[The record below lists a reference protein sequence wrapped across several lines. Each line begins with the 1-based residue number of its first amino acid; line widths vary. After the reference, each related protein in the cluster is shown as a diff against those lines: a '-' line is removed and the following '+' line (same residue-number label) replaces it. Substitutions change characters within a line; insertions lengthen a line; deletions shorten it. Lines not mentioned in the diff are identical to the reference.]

1 MKSRLTA
8 LLLTLA
14 LLLTALP
21 ICATAEEASSTRM
34 PYYDVFPLQ
43 LDDNTVFELPIDWGY
58 QFVELEGVPPI
69 AYAMNDS
76 EQLLMMVK
84 IPADYTP
91 NEASDQ
97 LGLTSFIPEGTAVML
112 GITTPESTRLQE
124 MTINDMPAV
133 LVEMKGQ
140 GFDILWIGDSGD
152 LFFLMFP
159 NDDDAFVQQA
169 LEVGQSLRVFHR
181 KDERVNPA
189 SDFVYTTENGEVT
202 ITDYTGTSEHVL
214 IPSEIGGFPVTALA
228 DKAFYEK
235 HVTTVVVPDSVKT
248 LGEACFSG
256 DNFLMSLTLPE
267 DLAVLPPIAL
277 ESCYSLLDFEL
288 PKGLKTIGAGA
299 FQAIFYLTHLT
310 IPAGVTDIEQMN
322 FLMMHGLEEV
332 AVAEGSTSFTYD
344 AENGMLMTADKTRL
358 LHCFFHL
365 APQKEIILPEGMKTI
380 DPFAFHYDAV
390 VERIVLPEGAETI
403 GLLAFSVCPKLTEIV
418 IPQSVTAIGTVAGQ
432 AGNGSITSFAQN
444 VLVTPEGSPAWNWA
458 QESGVT
464 VKAPE
469 TNESMNT
476 LLIENK
482 GV

>member
-14 LLLTALP
+14 LLMTALP
-21 ICATAEEASSTRM
+21 VCAAAEETSSTRM
-34 PYYDVFPLQ
+34 PLYDVFPLQ
-43 LDDNTVFELPIDWGY
+43 LDDNTVLELPVDWGY

-91 NEASDQ
+91 NEASDR

-112 GITTPESTRLQE
+112 GITTPQSTRLQE

-133 LVEMKGQ
+133 LVEMNGQ

-152 LFFLMFP
+152 LYFLMFP
-159 NDDDAFVQQA
+159 NDDDTFVQQA

-189 SDFVYTTENGEVT
+189 SDFAYTAENGEVT
-202 ITDYTGTSEHVL
+202 ITDYTGTREHVL

-235 HVTTVVVPDSVKT
+235 HVTTVVVPDSVT
-248 LGEACFSG
+248 EIGDLCFSG
-256 DNFLMSLTLPE
+256 DNYLVSLTLP
-267 DLAVLPPIAL
+267 DGLAELSYGAL
-277 ESCYSLLDFEL
+277 ESCYSLMDFEL
-288 PKGLKTIGAGA
+288 PKGLKTIGEGA
-299 FQAIFYLTHLT
+299 LQSIFYLTHLT

-322 FLMMHGLEEV
+322 FLMMHGLEKV
-332 AVAEGSTSFTYD
+332 SVAEGSTSFTYD
-344 AENGMLMTADKTRL
+344 AENGLLMTADKARL

-380 DPFAFHYDAV
+380 DPFAFHYDV
-390 VERIVLPEGAETI
+390 TVEKIVLPEGTETI
-403 GLLAFSVCPKLTEIV
+403 GLLAFGICPKLTEIV
-418 IPQSVTAIGTVAGQ
+418 IPASVTAIGVMEGQ
-432 AGNGSITSFAQN
+432 AGSGSITSFAQN
-444 VLVTPEGSPAWNWA
+444 VLVTPEGSPAWDWA
-458 QESGVT
+458 QKTGVT

-469 TNESMNT
+469 TNE
-476 LLIENK
+476 
-482 GV
+482 

>member
-21 ICATAEEASSTRM
+21 VCAAEEETSSTRM
-34 PYYDVFPLQ
+34 PLYDVFPLQ
-43 LDDNTVFELPIDWGY
+43 LDDNTVLELPVDWGY

-112 GITTPESTRLQE
+112 GITTPQSTRLQE

-133 LVEMKGQ
+133 LVEMNGQ

-152 LFFLMFP
+152 LYFLMFP

-189 SDFVYTTENGEVT
+189 SDFDCTAENGEVT
-202 ITDYTGTSEHVL
+202 ITDYTGTREHVL

-235 HVTTVVVPDSVKT
+235 HVTTVVVPDSVT
-248 LGEACFSG
+248 EIGDLCFSG
-256 DNFLMSLTLPE
+256 DNYLVSLTLP
-267 DLAVLPPIAL
+267 DGLAELSYGAL
-277 ESCYSLLDFEL
+277 ESCYSLMDFDL

-299 FQAIFYLTHLT
+299 LQSIFYLTHLT

-332 AVAEGSTSFTYD
+332 SVAEGSTSFTYD
-344 AENGMLMTADKTRL
+344 AENGLLMTADKARL

-380 DPFAFHYDAV
+380 DPFAFHYDV
-390 VERIVLPEGAETI
+390 TVEKIVLPEGTETI
-403 GLLAFSVCPKLTEIV
+403 GLLAFGICPKLTEIV
-418 IPQSVTAIGTVAGQ
+418 IPASVTAIGVMEGQ
-432 AGNGSITSFAQN
+432 AGSGSITSFAQN
-444 VLVTPEGSPAWNWA
+444 VLVTPEGSPAWDWA
-458 QESGVT
+458 QKTGVT

-469 TNESMNT
+469 TNE
-476 LLIENK
+476 
-482 GV
+482 

>member
-21 ICATAEEASSTRM
+21 VCAAAEETSSTRM
-34 PYYDVFPLQ
+34 PLYDVFPLQ
-43 LDDNTVFELPIDWGY
+43 LDDNTVLELPVDWGY

-91 NEASDQ
+91 NEASDR

-112 GITTPESTRLQE
+112 GITTPQSTRLQE

-133 LVEMKGQ
+133 LVEMNGQ

-152 LFFLMFP
+152 LYFLMFP

-189 SDFVYTTENGEVT
+189 SDFDCTAENGEVT
-202 ITDYTGTSEHVL
+202 ITDYIGTREHVL

-235 HVTTVVVPDSVKT
+235 HVTTVVVPDSVT
-248 LGEACFSG
+248 EIGDLCFSG
-256 DNFLMSLTLPE
+256 DNYLLSLTLP
-267 DLAVLPPIAL
+267 DGLAELSYGAL
-277 ESCYSLLDFEL
+277 ESCYSLMDFEL

-299 FQAIFYLTHLT
+299 LQAIFYLTHLT

-332 AVAEGSTSFTYD
+332 SVAEGSTSFTYG
-344 AENGMLMTADKTRL
+344 AENGLLMTADKARL
-358 LHCFFHL
+358 PHCFFHL

-380 DPFAFHYDAV
+380 DPFAFHYDV
-390 VERIVLPEGAETI
+390 TVEKIVLPEGAETI
-403 GLLAFSVCPKLTEIV
+403 GLLAFGICPKLTEIV
-418 IPQSVTAIGTVAGQ
+418 IPASVTAIGVMEGQ
-432 AGNGSITSFAQN
+432 AGSGSITSFAQN
-444 VLVTPEGSPAWNWA
+444 VLVTPEGSPAWDWA
-458 QESGVT
+458 QKTGVT

-469 TNESMNT
+469 TNE
-476 LLIENK
+476 
-482 GV
+482 

>member
-21 ICATAEEASSTRM
+21 VCTAEEASATRM
-34 PYYDVFPLQ
+34 PFYDVFPLQ
-43 LDDNTVFELPIDWGY
+43 LDDNTVLELPIDWGY

-91 NEASDQ
+91 NEASDR

-112 GITTPESTRLQE
+112 GITTPQSTRLQE

-133 LVEMKGQ
+133 LVEMNGQ

-152 LFFLMFP
+152 LYFLMFP

-189 SDFVYTTENGEVT
+189 SDFDCTAENGEVT
-202 ITDYTGTSEHVL
+202 ITDYIGTREHVL

-235 HVTTVVVPDSVKT
+235 HVTTVVVPDSVT
-248 LGEACFSG
+248 EIGDLCFSG
-256 DNFLMSLTLPE
+256 DNYLLSLTLP
-267 DLAVLPPIAL
+267 DGLAELSYGAL
-277 ESCYSLLDFEL
+277 ESCYSLMDFEL

-299 FQAIFYLTHLT
+299 LQAIFYLTHLT

-332 AVAEGSTSFTYD
+332 SVAEGSTSFTYD
-344 AENGMLMTADKTRL
+344 AENGLLMTADKARL

-380 DPFAFHYDAV
+380 DPFAFHYDV
-390 VERIVLPEGAETI
+390 TVEKIVLPEGAETI
-403 GLLAFSVCPKLTEIV
+403 GLLAFGICPKLTEIV
-418 IPQSVTAIGTVAGQ
+418 IPQSVTAIGTVEGQ
-432 AGNGSITSFAQN
+432 AGSGSITSFAQN
-444 VLVTPEGSPAWNWA
+444 VLVTPEGSPAWDWA
-458 QESGVT
+458 QKTGVT

-469 TNESMNT
+469 TNE
-476 LLIENK
+476 
-482 GV
+482 

>member
-21 ICATAEEASSTRM
+21 VCAAAEETSSTRM
-34 PYYDVFPLQ
+34 PLYDVFPLQ
-43 LDDNTVFELPIDWGY
+43 LDDNTVLELPVDWGY

-91 NEASDQ
+91 NEASDR

-112 GITTPESTRLQE
+112 GITTPQSTRLQE

-152 LFFLMFP
+152 LYFLMFP
-159 NDDDAFVQQA
+159 NDDDTFVQQA

-189 SDFVYTTENGEVT
+189 SDFDCTAENGEVT
-202 ITDYTGTSEHVL
+202 ITDYIGTREHVL

-235 HVTTVVVPDSVKT
+235 HVTTVVVPDSVT
-248 LGEACFSG
+248 EIGDLCFSG
-256 DNFLMSLTLPE
+256 DNYLLSLTLP
-267 DLAVLPPIAL
+267 DGLAELSYGAL
-277 ESCYSLLDFEL
+277 ESCYSLMDFEL

-299 FQAIFYLTHLT
+299 LQAIFYLTHLT

-332 AVAEGSTSFTYD
+332 SVAEGSTSFTYD
-344 AENGMLMTADKTRL
+344 AENGLLMTADKARL

-380 DPFAFHYDAV
+380 DPFAFHYDV
-390 VERIVLPEGAETI
+390 TVEKIVLPEGAETI
-403 GLLAFSVCPKLTEIV
+403 GLLAFGICPKLTEIV
-418 IPQSVTAIGTVAGQ
+418 IPQSVTAIGTVEGQ
-432 AGNGSITSFAQN
+432 AGSGSITSFAQN
-444 VLVTPEGSPAWNWA
+444 VLVTPEGSPAWDWA
-458 QESGVT
+458 QKTGVT

-469 TNESMNT
+469 TNE
-476 LLIENK
+476 
-482 GV
+482 

>member
-21 ICATAEEASSTRM
+21 VCTAEEEASATRM
-34 PYYDVFPLQ
+34 PFYDVFPLQ
-43 LDDNTVFELPIDWGY
+43 LDDNTVLELPVDWGY

-91 NEASDQ
+91 NEASDR

-112 GITTPESTRLQE
+112 GITTPQSTRLQE

-133 LVEMKGQ
+133 LVEMNGQ

-152 LFFLMFP
+152 LYFLMFP

-189 SDFVYTTENGEVT
+189 SDFAYTTENGEVT
-202 ITDYTGTSEHVL
+202 ITDYTGTREHVL

-235 HVTTVVVPDSVKT
+235 HVTTVVVPDSVT
-248 LGEACFSG
+248 EIGDLCFSG
-256 DNFLMSLTLPE
+256 DNYLVSLTLP
-267 DLAVLPPIAL
+267 DGLAELSYGAL
-277 ESCYSLLDFEL
+277 ESCYSLLDFDL
-288 PKGLKTIGAGA
+288 PKGLKTIGEGA
-299 FQAIFYLTHLT
+299 LQAIFYLTHLT

-332 AVAEGSTSFTYD
+332 SVAEGSTSFTYD
-344 AENGMLMTADKTRL
+344 AENGLLMTADKARL

-380 DPFAFHYDAV
+380 DPFAFHYDV
-390 VERIVLPEGAETI
+390 TVEKIVLPEGAETI
-403 GLLAFSVCPKLTEIV
+403 GLLAFGICPKLTEIV
-418 IPQSVTAIGTVAGQ
+418 IPQSVTAIGTVEGQ
-432 AGNGSITSFAQN
+432 AGSGSITSFAQN
-444 VLVTPEGSPAWNWA
+444 VLVTPEGSPAWDWA
-458 QESGVT
+458 QKTGVT

-469 TNESMNT
+469 TNE
-476 LLIENK
+476 
-482 GV
+482 

>member
-21 ICATAEEASSTRM
+21 VCAAEEETSSTRM
-34 PYYDVFPLQ
+34 PLYDVFPLQ
-43 LDDNTVFELPIDWGY
+43 LDDNTVLELPVDWGY

-112 GITTPESTRLQE
+112 GITTPQSTRLQE

-152 LFFLMFP
+152 LYFLMFP

-189 SDFVYTTENGEVT
+189 SDFDCTAENGEVT
-202 ITDYTGTSEHVL
+202 ITDYTGTREHVL

-235 HVTTVVVPDSVKT
+235 HVTTVVVPDSVT
-248 LGEACFSG
+248 EIGDLCFSG
-256 DNFLMSLTLPE
+256 DNYLVSLTLP
-267 DLAVLPPIAL
+267 DGLAELSYGAL

-299 FQAIFYLTHLT
+299 LQAIFYLTHLT

-332 AVAEGSTSFTYD
+332 SVAEGSTSFTYD
-344 AENGMLMTADKTRL
+344 AENGLLMTADKARL

-380 DPFAFHYDAV
+380 DPFAFHYDV
-390 VERIVLPEGAETI
+390 TVEKIVLPEGAETI
-403 GLLAFSVCPKLTEIV
+403 GLLAFGICPKLTEIV
-418 IPQSVTAIGTVAGQ
+418 IPASVTAIGVMEGQ
-432 AGNGSITSFAQN
+432 AGSGSITSFAQN
-444 VLVTPEGSPAWNWA
+444 VLVTPEGSPAWDWA
-458 QESGVT
+458 QKTGVT

-469 TNESMNT
+469 TNE
-476 LLIENK
+476 
-482 GV
+482 

>member
-21 ICATAEEASSTRM
+21 VCTAEEEASATRM
-34 PYYDVFPLQ
+34 PFYDVFPLQ
-43 LDDNTVFELPIDWGY
+43 LDDNTVLELPVDWGY

-91 NEASDQ
+91 NEASDR

-112 GITTPESTRLQE
+112 GITTPQSTRLQE

-133 LVEMKGQ
+133 LVEMNGQ

-152 LFFLMFP
+152 LYFLMFP

-189 SDFVYTTENGEVT
+189 SDFDCTAENGEVT
-202 ITDYTGTSEHVL
+202 ITDYIGTREHVL

-235 HVTTVVVPDSVKT
+235 HVTTVVVPDSVT
-248 LGEACFSG
+248 EIGDLCFSG
-256 DNFLMSLTLPE
+256 DNYLLSLTLP
-267 DLAVLPPIAL
+267 DGLAELSYGAL
-277 ESCYSLLDFEL
+277 ESCYSLMDFEL

-299 FQAIFYLTHLT
+299 LQAIFYLTHLT

-332 AVAEGSTSFTYD
+332 SVAEGSTSFTYD
-344 AENGMLMTADKTRL
+344 AENGLLMTADKARL

-380 DPFAFHYDAV
+380 DPFAFHYDV
-390 VERIVLPEGAETI
+390 TVEKIVLPEGAETI
-403 GLLAFSVCPKLTEIV
+403 GLLAFGICPKLTEIV
-418 IPQSVTAIGTVAGQ
+418 IPQSMTAIGTVEGQ
-432 AGNGSITSFAQN
+432 AGSGSITSFAQN
-444 VLVTPEGSPAWNWA
+444 VLVTPEGSPAWDWA
-458 QESGVT
+458 QKTGVT

-469 TNESMNT
+469 TNE
-476 LLIENK
+476 
-482 GV
+482 

>member
-21 ICATAEEASSTRM
+21 VCAAAEETSSTRM
-34 PYYDVFPLQ
+34 PLYDVFPLQ
-43 LDDNTVFELPIDWGY
+43 LDDNTVLELPVDWGY

-91 NEASDQ
+91 NEASDR

-112 GITTPESTRLQE
+112 GITTPQSTRLQE

-152 LFFLMFP
+152 LYFLMFP

-189 SDFVYTTENGEVT
+189 SDFAYTTENGEVT
-202 ITDYTGTSEHVL
+202 ITDYTGTREHVL

-235 HVTTVVVPDSVKT
+235 HVTTVVVPDSVT
-248 LGEACFSG
+248 EIGDLCFSG
-256 DNFLMSLTLPE
+256 DNYLVSLTLP
-267 DLAVLPPIAL
+267 DGLAELSYGAL
-277 ESCYSLLDFEL
+277 ESCYSLLDFDL
-288 PKGLKTIGAGA
+288 PKGLKTIGEGA
-299 FQAIFYLTHLT
+299 LQAIFYLTHLT
-310 IPAGVTDIEQMN
+310 IPAGVIDIEQMN

-332 AVAEGSTSFTYD
+332 SVAEGSTSFTYD
-344 AENGMLMTADKTRL
+344 AENGLLMTADKARL

-380 DPFAFHYDAV
+380 DPFAFHYDV
-390 VERIVLPEGAETI
+390 TVEKIVLPEGAETI
-403 GLLAFSVCPKLTEIV
+403 GLLAFGICPKLTEIV
-418 IPQSVTAIGTVAGQ
+418 IPQSVTAIGTVEGQ
-432 AGNGSITSFAQN
+432 AGSGSITSFAQN
-444 VLVTPEGSPAWNWA
+444 VLVTPEGSPAWDWA
-458 QESGVT
+458 QKTGVT

-469 TNESMNT
+469 TNE
-476 LLIENK
+476 
-482 GV
+482 

>member
-21 ICATAEEASSTRM
+21 VCTAEEEASATRM
-34 PYYDVFPLQ
+34 PFYDVFPLQ
-43 LDDNTVFELPIDWGY
+43 LDDNTVLELPVDWGY
-58 QFVELEGVPPI
+58 QFVELKGVPPI

-112 GITTPESTRLQE
+112 GITTPQSTRLQE

-152 LFFLMFP
+152 LYFLMFP

-189 SDFVYTTENGEVT
+189 SDFDCTAENGEVT
-202 ITDYTGTSEHVL
+202 ITDYTGTREHVL

-235 HVTTVVVPDSVKT
+235 HVTTVVVPDSVT
-248 LGEACFSG
+248 EIGDLCFSG
-256 DNFLMSLTLPE
+256 DNYLVSLTLP
-267 DLAVLPPIAL
+267 DGLAELSYGAL
-277 ESCYSLLDFEL
+277 ESCYSLMDFEL

-299 FQAIFYLTHLT
+299 LQSIFYLTHLT

-332 AVAEGSTSFTYD
+332 SVAEGSTSFTYD
-344 AENGMLMTADKTRL
+344 AENGLLMTADKARL

-365 APQKEIILPEGMKTI
+365 APQKEIILLEGMKTI
-380 DPFAFHYDAV
+380 DPFAFHYDV
-390 VERIVLPEGAETI
+390 TVEKIVLPEGTETI
-403 GLLAFSVCPKLTEIV
+403 GLLAFGICPKLTEIV
-418 IPQSVTAIGTVAGQ
+418 IPASVTAIGVMEGQ
-432 AGNGSITSFAQN
+432 AGSGSITSFAQN
-444 VLVTPEGSPAWNWA
+444 VLVTPEGSPAWDWA
-458 QESGVT
+458 QKTGVT

-469 TNESMNT
+469 TNE
-476 LLIENK
+476 
-482 GV
+482 

>member
-21 ICATAEEASSTRM
+21 VCAAAEETSSTQM
-34 PYYDVFPLQ
+34 PLYDVFPLQ
-43 LDDNTVFELPIDWGY
+43 LDDNTVLELPVDWGY

-91 NEASDQ
+91 NEASDR

-112 GITTPESTRLQE
+112 GITTPQSTRLQE

-152 LFFLMFP
+152 LYFLMFP
-159 NDDDAFVQQA
+159 NDVDAFVQQA

-189 SDFVYTTENGEVT
+189 SDFAYTAENGEVT
-202 ITDYTGTSEHVL
+202 ITDYTGTREHVL

-235 HVTTVVVPDSVKT
+235 HMTTVVVPDSVT
-248 LGEACFSG
+248 EIGDLCFSG
-256 DNFLMSLTLPE
+256 DNYLVSLTLP
-267 DLAVLPPIAL
+267 DGLAELSYGAL
-277 ESCYSLLDFEL
+277 ESCYSLMDFEL

-299 FQAIFYLTHLT
+299 LQSIFYLTHLT

-332 AVAEGSTSFTYD
+332 SVAEGSTSFTYD
-344 AENGMLMTADKTRL
+344 AENGLLMTADKARL

-380 DPFAFHYDAV
+380 DPFAFHYDV
-390 VERIVLPEGAETI
+390 TVEKIVLPEGAETI
-403 GLLAFSVCPKLTEIV
+403 GLLAFGICPKLTEIV
-418 IPQSVTAIGTVAGQ
+418 IPQSVTAIGTVEGQ
-432 AGNGSITSFAQN
+432 AGSGSITSFAQN
-444 VLVTPEGSPAWNWA
+444 VLVTPEGSPAWDWA
-458 QESGVT
+458 QKTGVT

-469 TNESMNT
+469 TNE
-476 LLIENK
+476 
-482 GV
+482 

>member
-21 ICATAEEASSTRM
+21 VCAAAEETSSTRM
-34 PYYDVFPLQ
+34 PLYDVFPLQ
-43 LDDNTVFELPIDWGY
+43 LDDNTVLELPVDWGY

-91 NEASDQ
+91 NEASDR

-112 GITTPESTRLQE
+112 GITTPQSTRLQE

-152 LFFLMFP
+152 LYFLMFP

-189 SDFVYTTENGEVT
+189 SDFAYTTENGEVT
-202 ITDYTGTSEHVL
+202 ITDYTGTREHVL

-235 HVTTVVVPDSVKT
+235 HVTTVVVPDSVT
-248 LGEACFSG
+248 EIGDLCFSG
-256 DNFLMSLTLPE
+256 DNYLVSLTLP
-267 DLAVLPPIAL
+267 DGLAELSYGAL
-277 ESCYSLLDFEL
+277 ESCYSLMDFEL

-299 FQAIFYLTHLT
+299 LQAIFYLTHLT

-332 AVAEGSTSFTYD
+332 SVAEGSTSFTYD
-344 AENGMLMTADKTRL
+344 AENGLLMTADKARL

-380 DPFAFHYDAV
+380 DPFAFHYDV
-390 VERIVLPEGAETI
+390 TVEKIVLPEGTETI
-403 GLLAFSVCPKLTEIV
+403 GLLAFGICPKLTEIV
-418 IPQSVTAIGTVAGQ
+418 IPASVTAIGVMEGQ
-432 AGNGSITSFAQN
+432 AGSGSITSFAQN
-444 VLVTPEGSPAWNWA
+444 VLVTPEGSLAWDWA
-458 QESGVT
+458 QKTGVT

-469 TNESMNT
+469 TNE
-476 LLIENK
+476 
-482 GV
+482 

>member
-21 ICATAEEASSTRM
+21 VCAAEEETSSTRM
-34 PYYDVFPLQ
+34 PLYDVFPLQ
-43 LDDNTVFELPIDWGY
+43 LDDNTVLELPVDWGY

-91 NEASDQ
+91 NEASDR

-112 GITTPESTRLQE
+112 GITTPQSTRLQE

-152 LFFLMFP
+152 LYFLMFP

-189 SDFVYTTENGEVT
+189 SDFDCTAENGEVT
-202 ITDYTGTSEHVL
+202 ITDYTGTREHVL

-235 HVTTVVVPDSVKT
+235 HVTTVVVPDSVT
-248 LGEACFSG
+248 EIGDLCFSG
-256 DNFLMSLTLPE
+256 DNYLVSLTLP
-267 DLAVLPPIAL
+267 DGLAELSYGAL
-277 ESCYSLLDFEL
+277 ESCYSLMDFDL

-299 FQAIFYLTHLT
+299 LQSIFYLTHLT

-332 AVAEGSTSFTYD
+332 SVAEGSTSFTYD
-344 AENGMLMTADKTRL
+344 AENGLLMTADKARL

-380 DPFAFHYDAV
+380 DPFAFHYDV
-390 VERIVLPEGAETI
+390 TVEKIVLPEGAETI
-403 GLLAFSVCPKLTEIV
+403 GLLAFGICPKLTEIV
-418 IPQSVTAIGTVAGQ
+418 IPQSVTAIGTVEGQ
-432 AGNGSITSFAQN
+432 AGSGSITSFAQN
-444 VLVTPEGSPAWNWA
+444 VLVTPEGSPAWDWA
-458 QESGVT
+458 QKTGVT

-469 TNESMNT
+469 TNE
-476 LLIENK
+476 
-482 GV
+482 

>member
-21 ICATAEEASSTRM
+21 VCTAEEEASATRM
-34 PYYDVFPLQ
+34 PFYDVFPLQ
-43 LDDNTVFELPIDWGY
+43 LDDNTVLELPVDWGY

-91 NEASDQ
+91 NEASDR

-112 GITTPESTRLQE
+112 GITTPQSTRLQE

-152 LFFLMFP
+152 LYFLMFP
-159 NDDDAFVQQA
+159 NDDDTFVQQA

-189 SDFVYTTENGEVT
+189 SDFDCTTENGEVT
-202 ITDYTGTSEHVL
+202 ITDYTGTREHVL

-235 HVTTVVVPDSVKT
+235 HVTTVVVPDSVT
-248 LGEACFSG
+248 EIGDLCFSG
-256 DNFLMSLTLPE
+256 DNYLVSLTLP
-267 DLAVLPPIAL
+267 DGLAELSYGAL
-277 ESCYSLLDFEL
+277 ESCYSLMDFEL

-299 FQAIFYLTHLT
+299 LQAIFYLTHLT

-332 AVAEGSTSFTYD
+332 SVAEGSTSFTYD
-344 AENGMLMTADKTRL
+344 AENGLLMTADKARL

-380 DPFAFHYDAV
+380 DPFAFHYDV
-390 VERIVLPEGAETI
+390 TVEKIVLPEGAETI
-403 GLLAFSVCPKLTEIV
+403 GLLAFGICPKLTEIV
-418 IPQSVTAIGTVAGQ
+418 IPQSVTAIGTVEGQ
-432 AGNGSITSFAQN
+432 AGSGSITSFAQN
-444 VLVTPEGSPAWNWA
+444 VLVTPEGSPAWDWA
-458 QESGVT
+458 QKTGVT

-469 TNESMNT
+469 TNE
-476 LLIENK
+476 
-482 GV
+482 